1 MDYTFIDTWVDSHV
15 TFNSSWEQ
23 QIKDLC
29 KFPGLENKESLVE
42 ETLERYL
49 EEDRDTP
56 YTDTVVDI
64 LNIKENQDA

>member
-1 MDYTFIDTWVDSHV
+1 MYRTIIDTWVNSHV

-23 QIKDLC
+23 QIEDLC

-64 LNIKENQDA
+64 LNIKEHQDA

>member
-1 MDYTFIDTWVDSHV
+1 MDRTIIDTWVDSHV

-42 ETLERYL
+42 ETLEKYL

-64 LNIKENQDA
+64 LNRKENQDA

>member
-1 MDYTFIDTWVDSHV
+1 MDRTIIDTWVDSHV

-23 QIKDLC
+23 QIEDLC

-42 ETLERYL
+42 ETLEKYL

-64 LNIKENQDA
+64 LNKKENQDA

>member
-1 MDYTFIDTWVDSHV
+1 MDRTYIDTWVESHV

-23 QIKDLC
+23 QIEDLC

-64 LNIKENQDA
+64 LNRKEK

>member
-1 MDYTFIDTWVDSHV
+1 MYRTIIDTWVNSHI

-23 QIKDLC
+23 QIEDLC

-42 ETLERYL
+42 ETLEKYL

-56 YTDTVVDI
+56 YTDTVIDI
-64 LNIKENQDA
+64 LNRKENQDA

>member
-23 QIKDLC
+23 QIEDLC

-64 LNIKENQDA
+64 LNRKESQDA

>member
-1 MDYTFIDTWVDSHV
+1 MDRTIIDTWVDSHV

-23 QIKDLC
+23 QIEDLC

-42 ETLERYL
+42 ETLEKYL

-56 YTDTVVDI
+56 YTDTVIDI
-64 LNIKENQDA
+64 LNRKEK

>member
-64 LNIKENQDA
+64 LNKKENQDA

>member
-1 MDYTFIDTWVDSHV
+1 MDYTIIDTWVDSHV

-42 ETLERYL
+42 ETLEKYL

-64 LNIKENQDA
+64 LNIKEQDNA